1 MLWNY
6 MIANRYRIS
15 DVARILSMPASQVQ
29 RRVDVDKDGASI
41 DAIEK
46 ALNAIG
52 GSFDLTVK

>member
-29 RRVDVDKDGASI
+29 RMVDVDKDGASV

-52 GSFDLTVK
+52 G